1 VDAHDLDD
9 LRAAQEAGGRLYH
22 EFLRAPSMSAGLYRL
37 PAGGTD
43 PQSPHREDELYLV
56 VAGRATLVVAD
67 ERRAVGPGSAAF
79 VAAGVPHRFVDITE
93 DLEVYVV
100 FAPPES

>member
-1 VDAHDLDD
+1 MDVHDLAE
-9 LRAAQEAGGRLYH
+9 LRRAQEAGGRPYH
-22 EFLRAPSMSAGLYRL
+22 EFLRAATMSGGLYRL

-43 PQSPHREDELYLV
+43 PQAPHREDELYLV
-56 VAGRATLVVAD
+56 VSGRARLVVGEASR
-67 ERRAVGPGSAAF
+67 EMGPGSVAF
-79 VAAGVPHRFVDITE
+79 VAAGVPHRFVDIRE

>member
-1 VDAHDLDD
+1 MDAHDLAE
-9 LRAAQEAGGRLYH
+9 LRRAQEAGGRLYH

-43 PQSPHREDELYLV
+43 PQAPHREDELYV
-56 VAGRATLVVAD
+56 VVSGRARLIVGEASR
-67 ERRAVGPGSAAF
+67 EMGPGSVAF
-79 VAAGVPHRFVDITE
+79 VAAGVPHRFVDIRE

>member
-9 LRAAQEAGGRLYH
+9 LRAAQETGGRLYH

-37 PAGGTD
+37 PTGGTD

-56 VAGRATLVVAD
+56 VAGRATLVVAG
-67 ERRAVGPGSAAF
+67 ERRAMGPGSAAF

>member
-1 VDAHDLDD
+1 MDAHDLDD
-9 LRAAQEAGGRLYH
+9 LRAAQEASGRLYH
-22 EFLRAPSMSAGLYRL
+22 EFLRTPSMSAGLYRL

-67 ERRAVGPGSAAF
+67 ERRVVGPGSAAF
-79 VAAGVPHRFVDITE
+79 VAAGVPHRFVDILE